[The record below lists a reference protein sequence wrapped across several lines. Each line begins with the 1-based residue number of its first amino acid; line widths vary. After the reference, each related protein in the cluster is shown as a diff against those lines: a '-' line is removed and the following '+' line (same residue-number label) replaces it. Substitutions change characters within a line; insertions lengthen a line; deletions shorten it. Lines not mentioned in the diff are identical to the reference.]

1 MGVATVASFRT
12 EPGGFDQHMALSFEA
27 LGHLRRMGMSAI
39 LLRSMAGADIG
50 SIGTSINYAS
60 FADYTSAMQRVGAD
74 EEWQAFWSRAA
85 GSGAATQIESSIFVD
100 ADPAFV
106 PAADRPLG
114 VLAAF
119 QWRVKDGK
127 STEFMEH
134 VATATP
140 MMQGHGA
147 ATRTMQCQIGLFPMT
162 VLTVSTFADLDA
174 YGAYSDA
181 IAADPNWQS
190 FWAGVMAA
198 PTADLIRSGLYLNI
212 SGD

>member
-1 MGVATVASFRT
+1 
-12 EPGGFDQHMALSFEA
+12 MALSVEA
-27 LGHLRRMGMSAI
+27 LGHLRRMGLAAI
-39 LLRSMAGADIG
+39 LLRSVAGADVG

-60 FADYTSAMQRVGAD
+60 QTDYASAMQKVGAD
-74 EEWQAFWSRAA
+74 QEWQAFWSRAS
-85 GSGAATQIESSIFVD
+85 GSGVATQIESSIFVD

-127 STEFMEH
+127 GAAFMEN
-134 VATATP
+134 VAEATP
-140 MMQGHGA
+140 MMEGHGA

-174 YGAYSDA
+174 YGAYADA
-181 IAADPNWQS
+181 LAADPNWQA

>member
-1 MGVATVASFRT
+1 MALATVSSFRT
-12 EPGGFDQHMALSFEA
+12 EPGKLDEHLALSAEA
-27 LGHLRRMGMSAI
+27 VGHLRRMGMAAI
-39 LLRSMAGADIG
+39 ALQCIAGADVG
-50 SIGTSINYAS
+50 SLGMSINYAGH
-60 FADYTSAMQRVGAD
+60 ADYASALQRVAAD
-74 EEWQAFWSRAA
+74 GEWQAFWSRAA
-85 GSGAATQIESSIFVD
+85 GAAAATQVESSIFVD
-100 ADPAFV
+100 ADPSFV

-119 QWRVKDGK
+119 QWRAKDGK
-127 STEFMEH
+127 AMAFMEK
-134 VATATP
+134 VGEATP

-147 ATRTMQCQIGLFPMT
+147 TVRTMQCQMGRYPMT

-181 IAADPNWQS
+181 ISADADWQA
-190 FWAGVMAA
+190 FWAGAMAQ

>member
-12 EPGGFDQHMALSFEA
+12 EPGGFDQHMALSVEA
-27 LGHLRRMGMSAI
+27 LGHLRRMGLAAI
-39 LLRSMAGADIG
+39 MLRSVAGADIG
-50 SIGTSINYAS
+50 SVGTSINYAN
-60 FADYTSAMQRVGAD
+60 FADYTSALQRVGAD
-74 EEWQAFWSRAA
+74 EEWQAFWARAA
-85 GSGAATQIESSIFVD
+85 GSGAATQTESSIFVD
-100 ADPAFV
+100 TDPTFV

-127 STEFMEH
+127 STAFMEH
-134 VATATP
+134 VAQATP
-140 MMQGHGA
+140 IMAGHGA
-147 ATRTMQCQIGLFPMT
+147 TTRTMQCQIGLYPMT

-181 IAADPNWQS
+181 LATDEAWQT

-198 PTADLIRSGLYLNI
+198 PSADLIRSGLYLNI